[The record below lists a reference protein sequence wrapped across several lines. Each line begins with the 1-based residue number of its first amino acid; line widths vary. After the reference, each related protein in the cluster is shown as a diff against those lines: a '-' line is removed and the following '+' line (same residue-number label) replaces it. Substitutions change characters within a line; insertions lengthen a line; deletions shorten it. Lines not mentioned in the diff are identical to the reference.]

1 MNTFFEEWKSYRQ
14 RVMPPTAGP
23 VQILE
28 TKRAFY
34 AGAQSF
40 LALSSKLMSDGDAV
54 NPDDIRAIA
63 RIHAEL
69 SEFGLAGGIDEH

>member
-1 MNTFFEEWKSYRQ
+1 MSTFFEEWKSYRQ
-14 RVMPPTAGP
+14 RVVPPTAGR
-23 VQILE
+23 VQVLE

-34 AGAQSF
+34 AGAQAF
-40 LALSSKLMSDGDAV
+40 LALTSKLMSDS
-54 NPDDIRAIA
+54 DDMTPEDVQAIS